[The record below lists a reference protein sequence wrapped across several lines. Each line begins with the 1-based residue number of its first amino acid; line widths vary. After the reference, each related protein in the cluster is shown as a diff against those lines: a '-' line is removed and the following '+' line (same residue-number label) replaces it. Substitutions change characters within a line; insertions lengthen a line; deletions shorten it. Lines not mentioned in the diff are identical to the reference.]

1 MKDKILRF
9 LDGFLLVGRG
19 IGFAAKE
26 VRFWV
31 VSGIAFVAFGTLMNL
46 LAGGL
51 GVFVAMG
58 AAGLGVS
65 LEMIGGAFLGL
76 FRVSAGWIDWAI
88 VFAVAFLQAV
98 LIGLIVVTI
107 KHKKQGENIERAGI
121 AMGLAVLGAGCPT
134 CGTALIAPVLGAIF
148 AGGGAIIGAV
158 SGMITAVAAI
168 IIIISLRKVGEEY
181 YVIIISE
188 RRKERK
194 KSEAGD

>member
-58 AAGLGVS
+58 AAGLGGS

-76 FRVSAGWIDWAI
+76 FRVSAGWI
-88 VFAVAFLQAV
+88 VAFLQAV